1 MLIGKGFSP
10 VGHGKIRI
18 VPLSFAECC
27 LSLGHT
33 ETVQVA
39 YASEESF
46 LGIGIASRC
55 GEIVR
60 ANAAEISALRLY
72 QWGAEE
78 RTYDKAE
85 QGLYWANR
93 HVQTS

>member
-18 VPLSFAECC
+18 VLLSFAECC
-27 LSLGHT
+27 LCLGHT

-46 LGIGIASRC
+46 LGIGIASRR
-55 GEIVR
+55 GEIVG
-60 ANAAEISALRLY
+60 ANAAEISVLRMGSS
-72 QWGAEE
+72 GAEDSHQ
-78 RTYDKAE
+78 DKAK

-93 HVQTS
+93 HV